1 MALSGS
7 SSTHFVPGAQC
18 LAISAPGIWSVVPC
32 PVSVHQHQP
41 SVPPNIFTLSLV
53 NTRVMAANIKPGGCG
68 DWGGFIP
75 QPDNILETGAGD
87 LSLSELM
94 RVNDTQP

>member
-1 MALSGS
+1 MSRYLRLWNLVSGP
-7 SSTHFVPGAQC
+7 VPRV
-18 LAISAPGIWSVVPC
+18 SPPAPAKWPAKYFYI
-32 PVSVHQHQP
+32 
-41 SVPPNIFTLSLV
+41 ILV
-53 NTRVMAANIKPGGCG
+53 NTKVMAASIKPGGCG

>member
-1 MALSGS
+1 MYFLLW
-7 SSTHFVPGAQC
+7 PGAHAHC
-18 LAISAPGIWSVVPC
+18 HAAISASAAMLESGQWSRAPC
-32 PVSVHQHQP
+32 QSTSTSQVSRQ
-41 SVPPNIFTLSLV
+41 IFYIILV
-53 NTRVMAANIKPGGCG
+53 NTKVMAASIKPGGCG